1 MDDTTEYTKVRM
13 QAQRGDGPDRRGKVE
28 VEMLREVEGQ
38 NEDGDNPNRRTTT
51 VAVGPDGNI
60 PAAATVDDS
69 VFAEFHYET
78 ERAVALLE
86 DRLGLDDDAE

>member
-1 MDDTTEYTKVRM
+1 MDDTTEYTKLRM

-28 VEMLREVEGQ
+28 VEMLREDDEPT
-38 NEDGDNPNRRTTT
+38 EDRT
-51 VAVGPDGNI
+51 VSVGVGPDGDI

-86 DRLGLDDDAE
+86 DRLGLDDDDE